1 LPERIAVTGASGF
14 VGRHL
19 TAAAVRRGLQV
30 TGLVRSSTSAAAVE
44 QAGGRPAIATEPD
57 ALASAL
63 RGVSAVV
70 HLAHIG
76 RERAG
81 ETYEQVNVRGTARVA
96 AAAQAAGVR
105 RVVMFSGL
113 GVAHYGQAPRVT
125 NRYFLSKLA
134 AEAEL
139 FRFPGAAI
147 VFRPSYIVG
156 PGDGLIVSLL
166 EAFGG
171 NAVTIPGD
179 GSYRMQPVAVSDAAE
194 AVLAALDVP
203 APLSPTAPPHR
214 VFDLV
219 GPEPIGYRPLIAR
232 VARLAEAAGRPVRA
246 RVIEVPVA
254 DAERQ
259 AREGGFQGM
268 GPDDFDCLLCDELAS
283 AAPLEDLLGRPL
295 KPLTAALEDA
305 VRGSP

>member
-1 LPERIAVTGASGF
+1 LPPRIAVTGASGF

-19 TAAAVRRGLQV
+19 TAAAVRRGVEV
-30 TGLVRSSTSAAAVE
+30 TGIVRSSASAAVVE
-44 QAGGRPAIATEPD
+44 QAGGRPVIATDPGP
-57 ALASAL
+57 LVSAL
-63 RGVSAVV
+63 RGASAVV

-76 RERAG
+76 RERPG
-81 ETYEQVNVRGTARVA
+81 ETYEQVNVLGTARVA
-96 AAAQAAGVR
+96 AAAEAAGVP

-125 NRYFLSKLA
+125 NRYFLSKLG
-134 AEAEL
+134 AEAQL
-139 FRFPGAAI
+139 FRPDRTAI
-147 VFRPSYIVG
+147 AFRPSYIVG

-166 EAFGG
+166 EAFEGD
-171 NAVTIPGD
+171 AVTIPGD
-179 GSYRMQPVAVSDAAE
+179 GSYRMQPIAVSDAAD
-194 AVLAALDVP
+194 AVLAAVDLV
-203 APLSPTAPPHR
+203 APLSSNAPAHR

-246 RVIEVPVA
+246 RVIEVPIA

-268 GPDDFDCLLCDELAS
+268 GPDDIDVLLCDELAP
-283 AAPLEDLLGRPL
+283 AAPLEELLGRPL
-295 KPLTAALEDA
+295 KPLAAALEDA
-305 VRGSP
+305 VRGSR